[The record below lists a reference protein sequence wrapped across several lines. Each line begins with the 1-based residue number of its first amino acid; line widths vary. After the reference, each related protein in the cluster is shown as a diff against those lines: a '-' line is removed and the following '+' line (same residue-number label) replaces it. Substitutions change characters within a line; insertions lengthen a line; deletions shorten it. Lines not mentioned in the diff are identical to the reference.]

1 LKGAAE
7 TEASRESGRRVA
19 VVTGASRGIGSAIAR
34 RLAADG
40 WHVALVATGTTA
52 LSAVA
57 EELRAAGGSVETRA
71 CDLSDRGAVALL
83 GASLAADHP
92 SIHALVNNAGIV
104 RVGNLADF
112 GGANWDDVIE
122 LNLRVPFELIRLL
135 EPALVFAASQGEG
148 DASVV
153 NIGSVM
159 GLLATPGII
168 SYVATKGALHHLTR
182 GLALELGPLGVRV
195 NAIAPGFIETDMFK
209 VSHPVE
215 RQISLGA
222 AHPLGRV
229 GYPEEVAGVVA
240 FLCSSDASF
249 VNGAVI
255 PVDGG
260 LTARLAVPDIA

>member
-1 LKGAAE
+1 MKPGTKTKTSHVQDKA
-7 TEASRESGRRVA
+7 VA

-40 WHVALVATGTTA
+40 WHVALIATSVEA

-57 EELRAAGGSVETRA
+57 EMVRADGGSVEVHV
-71 CDLSDRGAVALL
+71 CDLSDREAVALL
-83 GASLAADHP
+83 GATLASDHP
-92 SIHALVNNAGIV
+92 RIRALVNNAGIV
-104 RVGNLADF
+104 RVGELADF
-112 GGANWDDVIE
+112 GGASWDDVIE
-122 LNLRVPFELIRLL
+122 LNLRVPLELTRLL
-135 EPALVFAASQGEG
+135 EPALVRAAGDGEG
-148 DASVV
+148 GSSVI

-182 GLALELGPLGVRV
+182 GLALELGPRGVRV

-215 RQISLGA
+215 RQIALGS
-222 AHPLGRV
+222 AHPIGRV
-229 GYPEEVAGVVA
+229 GYPEEIASVVA
-240 FLCSSDASF
+240 FLCSADASF

>member
-1 LKGAAE
+1 VKAAARTARSHE
-7 TEASRESGRRVA
+7 QRPRVA

-40 WHVALVATGTTA
+40 WHVAMVATRTA
-52 LSAVA
+52 TLSTVA
-57 EELRAAGGSVETRA
+57 EDIRAAGGSVEVRA
-71 CDLSDRGAVALL
+71 CDLADRAAVAQL
-83 GASLAADHP
+83 GASLVADHP
-92 SIHALVNNAGIV
+92 GIHALVNNAGIV
-104 RVGNLADF
+104 RVGDLADF

-122 LNLRVPFELIRLL
+122 LNLRVPLELTRLL
-135 EPALVFAASQGEG
+135 EPALVLAASNGQG
-148 DASVV
+148 DASVI

-182 GLALELGPLGVRV
+182 GLALELGPRGVRV

-209 VSHPVE
+209 VSHPAE
-215 RQISLGA
+215 RQVALGA

-229 GYPEEVAGVVA
+229 GYPEEIAAVVA